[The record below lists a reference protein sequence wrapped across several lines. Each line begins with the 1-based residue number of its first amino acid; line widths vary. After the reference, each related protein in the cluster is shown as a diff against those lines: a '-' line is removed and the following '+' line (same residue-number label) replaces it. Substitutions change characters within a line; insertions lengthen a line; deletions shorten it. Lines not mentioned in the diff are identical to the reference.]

1 MKVTALATIFALPG
15 PTARA
20 RPASTASPAAPQLAT
35 ATAAPVAKAPTAP
48 ATPATRA
55 PSPPATPATDGSA
68 AAATA
73 DTAPLPPPS
82 SAAQHLYA
90 AAKNDILQVRSL
102 LKSGRTQSSVG
113 SGFLIGTSNLVV
125 TNYHVVSQFALDP
138 DTYVG
143 EWVDT
148 SGQRGN
154 VELLAVDVL
163 HDLAVLRVSRNGTG
177 FFKMPE
183 QLARLTQGQ
192 YLYSMGNPLDLG
204 FAISEG
210 AYNGVIARSFYDQ
223 LMFTGPINSGMSG
236 GPSVTV
242 DGSVAGVNVS
252 KRLDGELV
260 SFLVPARYAQ
270 ELLKKVEEQKK
281 APADFTSVVAAQLLT
296 HQRAMVDQLLSSPL
310 SLKPMGPYQVPVRES
325 EQMRCWGRSNVKADK
340 PFTVDDASCAMESAI
355 FVSGSLQT
363 GQLSIRHQFL
373 RGTSL
378 DKLRFA
384 QLASASFKNEHF
396 GSNKDT
402 RMTGPNCTED
412 FVKNKNLPLR
422 AVLCVRAYRKFAG
435 LYDFALLTA
444 TTDQGLMSLQ
454 SRLDARGVSYENGLR
469 LSRVFIDSLSLAP
482 VPAAVPEKKTTVAA
496 KPARA
501 AKGGAQ

>member
-1 MKVTALATIFALPG
+1 MNFNHLATLTTLAWACAGALAAPAAPIAATPIAPAPAAPSAPLP
-15 PTARA
+15 AA
-20 RPASTASPAAPQLAT
+20 RPAPAS
-35 ATAAPVAKAPTAP
+35 
-48 ATPATRA
+48 
-55 PSPPATPATDGSA
+55 GA
-68 AAATA
+68 AAAASAAA
-73 DTAPLPPPS
+73 DTAPLPAPS
-82 SAAQHLYA
+82 SAAQHLYS

-148 SGQRGN
+148 GGQRGN

-177 FFKMPE
+177 FFQIPE
-183 QLARLTQGQ
+183 QLAKLTQGQ
-192 YLYSMGNPLDLG
+192 YLYSLGNPLDLG

-223 LMFTGPINSGMSG
+223 LLFTGPINAGMSG

-242 DGSVAGVNVS
+242 DGAVAGVNVS

-270 ELLKKVEEQKK
+270 ALLKQVAAQDKP
-281 APADFTSVVAAQLLT
+281 PADFTTVVTAQLLS
-296 HQRAMVDQLLSSPL
+296 HQRAMVDQLLATPL
-310 SLKPMGPYQVPVRES
+310 TLKTMAPYQVPVRES
-325 EQMRCWGRSNVKADK
+325 EQMRCWGRSTIKADK
-340 PFTVDDASCAMESAI
+340 PFIVDDASCAMESAI
-355 FVSGSLQT
+355 FVNGTLQT
-363 GQLSIRHQFL
+363 GQISIRHQFL
-373 RGTSL
+373 RATGL
-378 DKLRFA
+378 GELRFA
-384 QLASASFKNEHF
+384 QLASSSFKNENF
-396 GSNKDT
+396 GSSKDS
-402 RMTGPNCTED
+402 RLTGPSCTEQ
-412 FVKNKNLPLR
+412 FVRSGHTAGVPLR

-444 TTDQGLMSLQ
+444 TTDQGLMNLQ
-454 SRLDARGVSYENGLR
+454 SRLDARGVSYDNGMR
-469 LSRVFIDSLSLAP
+469 LSRVFLEAITLAP
-482 VPAAVPEKKTTVAA
+482 AA
-496 KPARA
+496 KPAPAKPATTVKRA
-501 AKGGAQ
+501 AAKQGAQP

>member
-1 MKVTALATIFALPG
+1 MKFNKLAVSIALSWASATALAA
-15 PTARA
+15 
-20 RPASTASPAAPQLAT
+20 PAA
-35 ATAAPVAKAPTAP
+35 
-48 ATPATRA
+48 ATPATPPQLAAAQSPVKAAA
-55 PSPPATPATDGSA
+55 PAADNADATP
-68 AAATA
+68 
-73 DTAPLPPPS
+73 LPQPS
-82 SAAQHLYA
+82 SSAQHLYA
-90 AAKNDILQVRSL
+90 SAKNDILQVRSL

-177 FFKMPE
+177 FFKIPD
-183 QLARLTQGQ
+183 QLAKLTQGQ
-192 YLYSMGNPLDLG
+192 YLYSLGNPLDLG

-242 DGSVAGVNVS
+242 DGAVAGVNVS

-270 ELLKKVEEQKK
+270 DLLKRVEQQKK
-281 APADFTSVVAAQLLT
+281 APADFTAVVAAQLLT
-296 HQRAMVDQLLSSPL
+296 HQRAMVDQLLASPL

-363 GQLSIRHQFL
+363 GQLSIRHQYL
-373 RGTSL
+373 RSTGL
-378 DKLRFA
+378 GKLRFA

-396 GSNKDT
+396 GTNKDT
-402 RMTGPNCTED
+402 RLTGPQCTED
-412 FVKNKNLPLR
+412 FVKNKDVPLR

-444 TTDQGLMSLQ
+444 STDQGLMSLQ

-469 LSRVFIDSLSLAP
+469 LSRVFIDSIGLAP
-482 VPAAVPEKKTTVAA
+482 VAAKKPEK
-496 KPARA
+496 PAPA
-501 AKGGAQ
+501 AKGGTQ

>member
-1 MKVTALATIFALPG
+1 MKLNHLVTLTTLAWACAGALA
-15 PTARA
+15 
-20 RPASTASPAAPQLAT
+20 AP
-35 ATAAPVAKAPTAP
+35 AAPVATAP
-48 ATPATRA
+48 AAPA
-55 PSPPATPATDGSA
+55 SP
-68 AAATA
+68 
-73 DTAPLPPPS
+73 APLPAARPAPATKAAAPATTDAAPLPAPS
-82 SAAQHLYA
+82 SSAQHLYS

-148 SGQRGN
+148 GGQRGN

-177 FFKMPE
+177 FFQIPE
-183 QLARLTQGQ
+183 QLAHLTQGQ
-192 YLYSMGNPLDLG
+192 YLYSLGNPLDLG

-223 LMFTGPINSGMSG
+223 LLFTGPINAGMSG

-242 DGSVAGVNVS
+242 DGAVAGINVS

-270 ELLKKVEEQKK
+270 ALLKQVAAQDKP
-281 APADFTSVVAAQLLT
+281 PADFTAVVTSQLLN
-296 HQRAMVDQLLSSPL
+296 HQRAMVDQLLATPL
-310 SLKPMGPYQVPVRES
+310 SLKTMSPYQVPVRES
-325 EQMRCWGRSNVKADK
+325 EQMRCWGRSTVKADK
-340 PFTVDDASCAMESAI
+340 PFIVDDASCAMESAI
-355 FVSGSLQT
+355 FVNGSLQT
-363 GQLSIRHQFL
+363 GQISIRHQFL
-373 RGTSL
+373 RATGL
-378 DKLRFA
+378 DQLRFA
-384 QLASASFKNEHF
+384 QLASSSFKNENF
-396 GSNKDT
+396 GSSKDARLTGPSCTEQFVRNKD
-402 RMTGPNCTED
+402 
-412 FVKNKNLPLR
+412 VPLR

-444 TTDQGLMSLQ
+444 TTDQGLMNLQ
-454 SRLDARGVSYENGLR
+454 SRLDARGVSYDNGMR
-469 LSRVFIDSLSLAP
+469 LSRVFLEAISLAP
-482 VPAAVPEKKTTVAA
+482 AA
-496 KPARA
+496 KPVPAKPATAATRA
-501 AKGGAQ
+501 AAKPGAQP

>member
-1 MKVTALATIFALPG
+1 MKFTAFATSIALTGACAGALA
-15 PTARA
+15 
-20 RPASTASPAAPQLAT
+20 ASTAATSTAAAPALAATTTTTATSATAPIAKPKPPATSPAAGSPG
-35 ATAAPVAKAPTAP
+35 AP
-48 ATPATRA
+48 AAT
-55 PSPPATPATDGSA
+55 GSA
-68 AAATA
+68 DSPASPASSPDVADASA

-90 AAKNDILQVRSL
+90 SAKNDILQVRSL

-163 HDLAVLRVSRNGTG
+163 HDLAVLRVNRNGTG
-177 FFKMPE
+177 FFKIPD

-260 SFLVPARYAQ
+260 SFLVPARFAQ
-270 ELLKKVEEQKK
+270 DLLRKVEQQQGK
-281 APADFTSVVAAQLLT
+281 APADFTSVVAAQLLS
-296 HQRAMVDQLLSSPL
+296 HQRAMVDQLL
-310 SLKPMGPYQVPVRES
+310 
-325 EQMRCWGRSNVKADK
+325 
-340 PFTVDDASCAMESAI
+340 
-355 FVSGSLQT
+355 
-363 GQLSIRHQFL
+363 
-373 RGTSL
+373 
-378 DKLRFA
+378 
-384 QLASASFKNEHF
+384 
-396 GSNKDT
+396 
-402 RMTGPNCTED
+402 
-412 FVKNKNLPLR
+412 
-422 AVLCVRAYRKFAG
+422 
-435 LYDFALLTA
+435 
-444 TTDQGLMSLQ
+444 
-454 SRLDARGVSYENGLR
+454 
-469 LSRVFIDSLSLAP
+469 
-482 VPAAVPEKKTTVAA
+482 
-496 KPARA
+496 
-501 AKGGAQ
+501 

>member
-1 MKVTALATIFALPG
+1 MKVTRL
-15 PTARA
+15 
-20 RPASTASPAAPQLAT
+20 ASTLVLIWAAAGHGAASA
-35 ATAAPVAKAPTAP
+35 
-48 ATPATRA
+48 
-55 PSPPATPATDGSA
+55 A

-73 DTAPLPPPS
+73 AAPAQPAAKPPAGQPAHAAAPAAAVAPAGTPPAASAAPGADANGDAAPLPPPS

-90 AAKNDILQVRSL
+90 SAKNDILQVRSL

-177 FFKMPE
+177 FFKMPP

-236 GPSVTV
+236 GPSVTA
-242 DGSVAGVNVS
+242 DGSVAGINVS

-270 ELLKKVEEQKK
+270 DILNKVETQQK
-281 APADFTSVVAAQLLT
+281 APTDFTAVVAGQLLA
-296 HQRAMVDQLLSSPL
+296 HQTAMVNQLLSSPL

-363 GQLSIRHQFL
+363 GQIAIRHQFL
-373 RGTSL
+373 RSAGL

-384 QLASASFKNEHF
+384 QLASASFRNEHF
-396 GSNKDT
+396 GSNKDS
-402 RMTGPNCTED
+402 RLTGPNCTED
-412 FVKNKNLPLR
+412 FVKNKDLPLR

-444 TTDQGLMSLQ
+444 STDQGLMSLQ
-454 SRLDARGVSYENGLR
+454 SRLDARGVSYENGMR
-469 LSRVFIDSLSLAP
+469 LSRVFLDSLSLKP
-482 VPAAVPEKKTTVAA
+482 VADVVK
-496 KPARA
+496 
-501 AKGGAQ
+501 KGGVK